1 VTEIYK
7 ALSDESRLRILNL
20 LLQRE
25 LCVCEIEAVLSMS
38 QTNVSRHLNKLKSAG
53 IVGYSKKAQWVYYA
67 LNPEF
72 VDQHPY
78 LYQHLK
84 EQLDREPLLISDLK
98 RLNSGKTQAELC
110 AAPTTTLLKEK
121 L

>member
-53 IVGYSKKAQWVYYA
+53 IVGYSKKAQWVYYT
-67 LNPEF
+67 LNSEF
-72 VDQHPY
+72 VDQYPY

-84 EQLDREPLLISDLK
+84 EQLNKEPQFISDLE

-110 AAPTTTLLKEK
+110 AAPKTTLLKEE